1 MNCVGNERSV
11 TCDFMFI
18 SILQL
23 SYAAVTAGRRGSRLA
38 SGGTGEKA
46 KKEEAAVKAAEAV
59 SMETIGVK
67 KEETAGGERKRRE
80 VSLES
85 HALLAPLFES
95 LVVVREHLFMPE
107 IEHFLRI
114 LVKTR
119 VVRSVWEMEEE

>member
-1 MNCVGNERSV
+1 M
-11 TCDFMFI
+11 DD
-18 SILQL
+18 
-23 SYAAVTAGRRGSRLA
+23 RRRI
-38 SGGTGEKA
+38 K
-46 KKEEAAVKAAEAV
+46 VKAAEEV

-67 KEETAGGERKRRE
+67 KEETAGGERK

-95 LVVVREHLFMPE
+95 LVVVREHLFKPE